1 MEENIRS
8 CVTLSLLDDQTLVET
23 YLESLKLQLDDDF
36 VNLISREIDKRSIEI
51 PEH

>member
-1 MEENIRS
+1 M
-8 CVTLSLLDDQTLVET
+8 LDDQTLVET

>member
-1 MEENIRS
+1 M
-8 CVTLSLLDDQTLVET
+8 SLLDDQTLVET